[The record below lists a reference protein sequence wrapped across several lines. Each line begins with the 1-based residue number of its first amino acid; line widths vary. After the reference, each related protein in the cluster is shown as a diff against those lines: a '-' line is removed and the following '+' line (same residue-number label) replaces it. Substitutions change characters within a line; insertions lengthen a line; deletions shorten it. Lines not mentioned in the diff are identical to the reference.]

1 MEGTRMTVGF
11 TDVSDIPLPFE
22 QYQYRQLMPESYELS
37 GCLGDERM
45 DYFLQ
50 SYNMLDA
57 KIEIMKGWLK

>member
-1 MEGTRMTVGF
+1 MTVGF
-11 TDVSDIPLPFE
+11 TDVSNIPLPFE
-22 QYQYRQLMPESYELS
+22 QFQYRQHIPETYELS

-57 KIEIMKGWLK
+57 KIAIMRRWRK